1 MAQRMT
7 TVPVR
12 DCKNKTKL
20 YYTIHTNTAIK
31 KNQTAVTPMQ
41 STGTARL
48 NLRMVNTNT
57 LPPQTLKQKIHK

>member
-12 DCKNKTKL
+12 DCKNQTKL
-20 YYTIHTNTAIK
+20 YYTIHTKTAIK

-41 STGTARL
+41 NTGTARL

-57 LPPQTLKQKIHK
+57 LSPQNLKQKIHK